1 MDFMMRF
8 LQILLLKKWISV
20 RAFRARTRKTG
31 ASDGLTGLRMRIIA
45 DLLRVRQNNFCFLS
59 PFIIIMY
66 YICST

>member
-1 MDFMMRF
+1 MRF
-8 LQILLLKKWISV
+8 LQMLLLKKWISV

-31 ASDGLTGLRMRIIA
+31 ASGSLTGRRMRFIV
-45 DLLRVRQNNFCFLS
+45 DLLRVRHNNFCFLS